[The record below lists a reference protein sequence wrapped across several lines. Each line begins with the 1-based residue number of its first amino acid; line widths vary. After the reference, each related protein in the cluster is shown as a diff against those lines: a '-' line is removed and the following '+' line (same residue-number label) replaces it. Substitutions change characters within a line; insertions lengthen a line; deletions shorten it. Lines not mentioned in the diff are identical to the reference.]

1 MLGILGDEFISLVK
15 DLRPSAHIL
24 NESEALGKV
33 EMIADSIEIS
43 KHDRRIRGENI
54 WPHR

>member
-33 EMIADSIEIS
+33 KMIADFIEIS
-43 KHDRRIRGENI
+43 KHDRRIRGENMR
-54 WPHR
+54 PHR